1 MRGGDKREVGCGFP
15 EEQFNGENSFVEG
28 TKQILGNVG
37 QWNLLDSQDGRGQ
50 TLMVWITM
58 NEC

>member
-37 QWNLLDSQDGRGQ
+37 QWNS
-50 TLMVWITM
+50 W
-58 NEC
+58 

>member
-15 EEQFNGENSFVEG
+15 EEQFNGANSFVEG

-37 QWNLLDSQDGRGQ
+37 QWNSSLFKQF
-50 TLMVWITM
+50 
-58 NEC
+58 EEF